1 MLFSPV
7 GCPLL
12 KSGIQSLMDS
22 KEILFEK
29 IDVPANPA
37 EEVSIVT
44 IFNKPPKAPSKK
56 PVKIMSTQKIAPDR
70 KSVV

>member
-1 MLFSPV
+1 MASS

-12 KSGIQSLMDS
+12 KSGIQSLMDN

-29 IDVPANPA
+29 VVVPAVPA

-44 IFNKPPKAPSKK
+44 IFNNPPKAPS
-56 PVKIMSTQKIAPDR
+56 
-70 KSVV
+70 